1 MKKVKL
7 WMWRGG
13 LAGVG
18 GAVRQKVEP
27 PLWRIIG
34 CRFRNSRKG
43 KRGAPLLVKT
53 RLGSGLMRR
62 NASER
67 EPASNRRPSVQ
78 NGGWL
83 TPTDR
88 PTAASFLPFRSFGS
102 QTRRPRST
110 PPAARVLVGGE
121 IKRKLARG
129 RISGEATRR
138 NKTRKHDRTLV
149 PRSFVVFVSLST
161 APVFLATN

>member
-1 MKKVKL
+1 
-7 WMWRGG
+7 MWAAPFDRRWSPRCGG
-13 LAGVG
+13 SLVVALETPGKENE
-18 GAVRQKVEP
+18 ALRC
-27 PLWRIIG
+27 
-34 CRFRNSRKG
+34 CRRR
-43 KRGAPLLVKT
+43 VKT

-83 TPTDR
+83 TPTER

-102 QTRRPRST
+102 QTRRLRST